1 MTNKK
6 YVAWARVSSRE
17 QEREGFS
24 LEVQE
29 DGFCRFARENGK
41 EIMRMFRVAET
52 ASRSEERHTFKE
64 MLEYVRKNAA
74 QIAGLLFFKVDRAAR
89 NLFDYVELERLELE
103 CDVDVIYVSQPTENN
118 PAGRMMRRTLANMAT
133 FYTEQQSLDVREGL
147 DRRVQ
152 EGLFVGKSP
161 YGYRNVRI
169 EGRSIV
175 EIDPDHGHKIR
186 RIFELFAYNPLTL
199 DSLLER
205 IEEEG
210 IEYTKT
216 RRKFPRSK
224 LYAVLRDR
232 AYVGEVNYKGQWYP
246 GTHEPL
252 VDLATFRR
260 VQVLLGEKVY
270 HNHELTY
277 GSELIRCGHCG
288 KPISGELKVKKTKS
302 GPREYVYYRCARYN
316 KPDHPRT
323 RVTEADLDKQV
334 LAMFRSI
341 RIEDTKKR
349 EWVERL
355 LQARTK
361 QEQDGS
367 RSQIGDLNRQL
378 STLRQQQ
385 DQLLNLRLLKEV
397 DDGTYAR
404 KRAELGDRVEELEV
418 KLESAKRGHAEQA
431 DMAIKVFELSQTLC
445 SKWET
450 ADYTAKRRI
459 LEIVCLNFLLDGV
472 TLVPTMRKP
481 FQILSEGLSV
491 PSSRGDWPSFE
502 PLIANTVDVVLSTNA
517 ESVAATRVL
526 RIPA

>member
-6 YVAWARVSSRE
+6 YVALARVSSRE
-17 QEREGFS
+17 QEKEGFS

-29 DGFCRFARENGK
+29 EGFYRFVRENGG
-41 EIMRMFRVAET
+41 ELVRMFRIAET
-52 ASRSEERHTFKE
+52 ASKPEERRTFKE
-64 MLEYVRKNAA
+64 LLDYVRENAR
-74 QIAGLLFFKVDRAAR
+74 QLDGLLFFKVDRAAR

-103 CDVDVIYVSQPTENN
+103 HDVEVIYVTQPTANT
-118 PAGRMMRRTLANMAT
+118 PSGRMMRRTLATMAT
-133 FYTEQQSLDVREGL
+133 FTTEQQSLDVRDGL

-152 EGLFVGKSP
+152 EGLFVGKAP
-161 YGYRNVRI
+161 YSYRNVRV
-169 EGRSIV
+169 EGRGLV
-175 EIDPDHGHKIR
+175 EVHPEHEGKIR
-186 RIFELFAYNPLTL
+186 RIFELFAYNSLTL

-205 IEEEG
+205 LEDEG
-210 IEYTKT
+210 IEYTKA

-224 LYAVLRDR
+224 LYAILRDR

-288 KPISGELKVKKTKS
+288 KPISGELKTKKTKA
-302 GPREYVYYRCARYN
+302 GLKEYVYYRCARYN

-341 RIEDTKKR
+341 RIEDAKKR

-361 QEQDGS
+361 RDQDQS
-367 RSQIGDLNRQL
+367 RDQISDLNRQL
-378 STLRQQQ
+378 ASVRQQQ
-385 DQLLNLRLLKEV
+385 DELVNLRLHKEINADTFSSKSV
-397 DDGTYAR
+397 ELRDREDDLDVR
-404 KRAELGDRVEELEV
+404 LEA
-418 KLESAKRGHAEQA
+418 AKRGHRESA

-450 ADYTAKRRI
+450 ADYAAKRRI
-459 LEIVCLNFLLDGV
+459 LEIICLNFRLEGA
-472 TLVPTMRKP
+472 TLVPEWRKP
-481 FQILSEGLSV
+481 FDLLAKGLPV
-491 PSSRGDWPSFE
+491 QSSRGDW
-502 PLIANTVDVVLSTNA
+502 I
-517 ESVAATRVL
+517 
-526 RIPA
+526 